1 MGTILENK
9 GKSSIPRETTD
20 KTSAIFINH
29 MAAKNWAI
37 ALMTSGIFPKCN

>member
-1 MGTILENK
+1 MGSTLENK
-9 GKSSIPRETTD
+9 GKSSVPRETTD

-37 ALMTSGIFPKCN
+37 ALTTSGIFPKSN